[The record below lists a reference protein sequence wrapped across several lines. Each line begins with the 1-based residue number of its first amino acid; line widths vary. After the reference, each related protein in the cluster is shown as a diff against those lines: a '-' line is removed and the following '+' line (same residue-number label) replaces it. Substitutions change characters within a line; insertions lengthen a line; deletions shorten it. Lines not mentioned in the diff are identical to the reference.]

1 MKRICLFFT
10 LLTILLYS
18 ADVYSQT
25 THAHSSTRQWHGI
38 NVLDIVSHRNDDT
51 YLNAHYPNI
60 KQTYTYVGKDA
71 NNKDVYTADAGCGYP
86 IYLYNVGT
94 GRFIIEGGD
103 WGMEGRL
110 FYEDFGRQ
118 MMLILEESSPGN
130 NNWKLRIN
138 PHVTEQSNSN
148 KCRFSCNV
156 PTVTKSDTWSSTS
169 ISFTTIMD
177 GYKWYGNWNFE
188 RVETDPESEFYT
200 FRMSQQY
207 SGDAIYLDNENN
219 VPVKNIIFRYGA
231 AYGEWWVPDSEKG
244 NGYYVHIDDDRSCWT
259 SAGNANNSEA
269 SPWDNKTKVL
279 VNGDMVEIDEL
290 YQWRI
295 ISADEFDKVLNEE
308 TVGINPSISSL
319 VPDRDFTRN
328 SNEFVAWDTD
338 RIDYLDEFNADNGGR
353 YGYTWGYVWPGY
365 AQTEYEYSTKFYDEP
380 WNAPVMLKQTWGYKL
395 IGNEIS
401 QVWFYVLRG
410 MWLSLCP
417 VRGTSSRLVRSGDCR
432 HQLCSSESSCI
443 SLCIRPGG

>member
-1 MKRICLFFT
+1 MKKIFLFFT
-10 LLTILLYS
+10 FLTILLYS

-25 THAHSSTRQWHGI
+25 THAHSTTRQWHGI
-38 NVLDIVSHRNDDT
+38 NVLDIWNHRNDKT
-51 YLNAHYPNI
+51 YLDEHYPNI
-60 KQTYTYVGKDA
+60 RQTYTYVGKDT
-71 NNKDVYTADAGCGYP
+71 NNKDVYSADAGCGYP

-138 PHVTEQSNSN
+138 SHVTEQSNSD
-148 KCRFSCNV
+148 KCRLTFNV

-219 VPVKNIIFRYGA
+219 VPVK
-231 AYGEWWVPDSEKG
+231 V
-244 NGYYVHIDDDRSCWT
+244 
-259 SAGNANNSEA
+259 
-269 SPWDNKTKVL
+269 
-279 VNGDMVEIDEL
+279 
-290 YQWRI
+290 
-295 ISADEFDKVLNEE
+295 
-308 TVGINPSISSL
+308 
-319 VPDRDFTRN
+319 
-328 SNEFVAWDTD
+328 
-338 RIDYLDEFNADNGGR
+338 
-353 YGYTWGYVWPGY
+353 
-365 AQTEYEYSTKFYDEP
+365 
-380 WNAPVMLKQTWGYKL
+380 
-395 IGNEIS
+395 
-401 QVWFYVLRG
+401 
-410 MWLSLCP
+410 
-417 VRGTSSRLVRSGDCR
+417 
-432 HQLCSSESSCI
+432 
-443 SLCIRPGG
+443 